1 MKDILNKKGAK
12 VEQPKKAQT
21 TIAKNIVKQSIL
33 IEGNTKRIISEG
45 SSAIGNLQKIYGK
58 KINLG

>member
-12 VEQPKKAQT
+12 VEQPKKART
-21 TIAKNIVKQSIL
+21 TIAKNIVKESIL
-33 IEGNTKRIISEG
+33 IEGNTNRIISEG
-45 SSAIGNLQKIYGK
+45 TSAIGNLQKIYGK